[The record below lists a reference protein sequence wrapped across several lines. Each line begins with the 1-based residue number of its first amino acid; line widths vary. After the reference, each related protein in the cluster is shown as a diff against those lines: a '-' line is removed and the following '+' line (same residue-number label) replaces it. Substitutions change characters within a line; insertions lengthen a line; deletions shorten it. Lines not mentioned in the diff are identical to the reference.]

1 MEHKDLTEQI
11 MMLVAGEITGPEAT
25 QLLEHIDSCD
35 ICGKEYRFQMELL
48 AGLKETNPEFNIDK
62 ILTDSRREL
71 RRTIYAIPDKVSL
84 ADRIR
89 GFFRSPF
96 AIPSLTGAG
105 GLAVGLIA
113 GILFLG
119 SPAKEHDPFLTN
131 VSDGG
136 DPHTR
141 ITNVMFNDRDMKD
154 GNISFTFDAY
164 KRITISG
171 SPDDPGIQ
179 KLLTYS
185 ILNEKNPGTRLNSI
199 NLVNNSYDKDQ
210 LAGIKEA
217 LILAARSDENPGVRL
232 QALKTLAALPFDES
246 IKKTLLHVLVN
257 DNTPGN
263 RIEAINTLV
272 KAIEGGFKADDEI
285 KSVFRDRLEQEENPY
300 IKIRAKTILDAK
312 EL

>member
-11 MMLVAGEITGPEAT
+11 MMLVAGELTGPESE
-25 QLLEHIDSCD
+25 QLLEHIDSCG

-48 AGLKETNPEFNIDK
+48 ADLKETNPEFNIEK

-71 RRTIYAIPDKVSL
+71 RRTIHAIPDKVSL

-89 GFFRSPF
+89 DFFRSPF

-136 DPHTR
+136 DPQTR

-199 NLVNNSYDKDQ
+199 NLVN
-210 LAGIKEA
+210 IKTCPYCGKEFTVPWRERNGK
-217 LILAARSDENPGVRL
+217 LTCSRTCGARYGRQRRE
-232 QALKTLAALPFDES
+232 
-246 IKKTLLHVLVN
+246 
-257 DNTPGN
+257 
-263 RIEAINTLV
+263 
-272 KAIEGGFKADDEI
+272 EI
-285 KSVFRDRLEQEENPY
+285 KAMKAVKEEV
-300 IKIRAKTILDAK
+300 DAV
-312 EL
+312 